1 MPWHQTWQWLQ
12 KKRKW
17 YQTQIKI
24 KKWDK
29 KYQAYKK
36 EGKYDLNE
44 EGNQPNE
51 TNPGKNTNHV
61 ITRQGHQ
68 KIIMIVFHMFKK
80 LEQRLSML
88 GRDLEDWGEDAN
100 STSKTE
106 NCNVQDERKYTGY
119 N

>member
-1 MPWHQTWQWLQ
+1 
-12 KKRKW
+12 
-17 YQTQIKI
+17 
-24 KKWDK
+24 
-29 KYQAYKK
+29 
-36 EGKYDLNE
+36 
-44 EGNQPNE
+44 
-51 TNPGKNTNHV
+51 
-61 ITRQGHQ
+61 
-68 KIIMIVFHMFKK
+68 MIVFHMFKK